1 MRNDTEIEENRKDAG
16 CNSKEIREILDCYQ
30 KGDRKRMET
39 LIAVCRKDRLNRLHE
54 CQQCID
60 RLDFLTFQMDKQR
73 LRGE

>member
-54 CQQCID
+54 W
-60 RLDFLTFQMDKQR
+60 
-73 LRGE
+73 